1 MNNEEHI
8 KGIKRSIDDII
19 GADTVLKRR
28 KKSEDDIQKE
38 KFEKIIQ
45 ALESIEVRSMILG
58 NDLNLDFTSYNET
71 FLTVIDDLLLIQ
83 FGKEACELIFFY
95 LYERIAPD
103 GGVNELVDEFNNVV
117 TLTSPSELWYLIKKI
132 QENTGKSKKK

>member
-8 KGIKRSIDDII
+8 NGIKRSIDDII

-38 KFEKIIQ
+38 RFEKIIQ
-45 ALESIEVRSMILG
+45 TLESIEVRSMILG
-58 NDLNLDFTSYNET
+58 NDLNLDFTSYNEN
-71 FLTVIDDLLLIQ
+71 FLTVIDDLLLMQ
-83 FGKEACELIFFY
+83 FGKEVCELIFFY